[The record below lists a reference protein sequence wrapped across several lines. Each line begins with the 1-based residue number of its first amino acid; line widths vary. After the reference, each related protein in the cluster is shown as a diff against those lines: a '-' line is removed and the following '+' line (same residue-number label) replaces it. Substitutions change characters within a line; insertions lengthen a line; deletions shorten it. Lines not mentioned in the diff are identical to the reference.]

1 MFLCFHDQK
10 LTHNQY
16 KSRINDK
23 QTNLNNKDMK
33 ECRVIENR
41 GDGIKYVIFAGS
53 EEDCNLWMFYN
64 TKEHP
69 NNPDIRISVL
79 KSDVNSDGEPFTY
92 TIEDED

>member
-1 MFLCFHDQK
+1 
-10 LTHNQY
+10 
-16 KSRINDK
+16 
-23 QTNLNNKDMK
+23 MK

-41 GDGIKYVIFAGS
+41 GDGVKHIIFEGTAK
-53 EEDCNLWMFYN
+53 DCNIWMFYN

-69 NNPDIRISVL
+69 KNPDIRISVL